1 MSTEEKLESDKTS
14 DLPGEGDAEG
24 EGDELATAEL
34 EEPSDEGG
42 SGKKMI
48 GLDRWVQLGFMV
60 AAILFVWVYDHLITA
75 IWYAF
80 ADPNEALATAGAV
93 VAGLV
98 TAVVLYGNKSA
109 HGLVFGVTEEL
120 SKVTWPTRKET
131 SSSTLVVVVT
141 SIVAAL
147 VLFLFDSV
155 WSTVTDLVYK
165 V

>member
-1 MSTEEKLESDKTS
+1 MGTEEKLESDETS
-14 DLPGEGDAEG
+14 ELPGQGDVDSEV
-24 EGDELATAEL
+24 
-34 EEPSDEGG
+34 SDEVALAEQTPPDEGA
-42 SGKKMI
+42 GKRTI
-48 GLDRWVQLGFMV
+48 GLERWVQLGFMV

-93 VAGLV
+93 VLGLITAGILYANKGAYSLV
-98 TAVVLYGNKSA
+98 
-109 HGLVFGVTEEL
+109 HGVTEEL

-155 WSTVTDLVYK
+155 WSAVTDLVYK